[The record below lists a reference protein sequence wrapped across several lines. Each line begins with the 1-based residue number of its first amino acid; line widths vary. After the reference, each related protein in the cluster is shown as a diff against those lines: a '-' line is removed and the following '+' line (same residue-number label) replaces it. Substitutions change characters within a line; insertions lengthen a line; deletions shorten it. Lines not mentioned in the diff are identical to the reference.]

1 MAFFSHAL
9 SPAEHVA
16 ARTPAKPRP
25 GLFTRFA
32 AAFVATRQ
40 RDADRAIASYLQH
53 IGGKLTD
60 SVEREIERRFFGA
73 PKI

>member
-9 SPAEHVA
+9 SPAEHVSVRA
-16 ARTPAKPRP
+16 PVARR
-25 GLFTRFA
+25 GLFARFA
-32 AAFVATRQ
+32 AAVMATRKQ
-40 RDADRAIASYLQH
+40 DADRAIANYLAH
-53 IGGKLTD
+53 SGGKLTD